1 MSFVTRL
8 LVALSTA
15 IIFITVAG
23 SSALAQKKYDVGATD
38 TEIKI
43 GNIVP
48 YSGPASAYGVIGR
61 TEAAYFRKI
70 NAEGGIN
77 GRKINFISY
86 DDGLSPPKTVEQA
99 RKLIESD
106 EVLLIFGPLGT
117 ATNTAI
123 HKYMNAKQVPQLFVA
138 SGATKWNDPQ
148 NFPWTM
154 GFQINYQ
161 NEARIYARYILNEK
175 PNARI
180 AVLYQNDDYGK
191 DYLKGLKDGL
201 GDKAESMIVIEDAY
215 DLFETTIDSH
225 VVKMKSQNADVFVDI
240 AGPKFAAQAIRKA
253 AEIGWKPLHIL
264 NSVSNSI
271 GAVIRPAG
279 VENAR
284 GIISASSAMD
294 PLDPD
299 WKNDPLMKAYD
310 EFLAKDFP
318 EGNRADGLVAAGYGL
333 AQVMVY
339 VLRQCGD
346 NLTRENV
353 MKQAA
358 NLKNF
363 RAGILLPG
371 ITIDTSPSDF
381 APIKQMRLRRFD
393 GEKWETFGP
402 VFTGEIGG

>member
-1 MSFVTRL
+1 MSFVARR

-15 IIFITVAG
+15 IFFIAVAG
-23 SSALAQKKYDVGATD
+23 SGALAQKKYDAGATD

-86 DDGLSPPKTVEQA
+86 DDGNSPPKTVEQA

-106 EVLLIFGPLGT
+106 EVLLIFSSLGT
-117 ATNTAI
+117 PTNTAI

-161 NEARIYARYILNEK
+161 NEAHIYARYILNEK

-318 EGNRADGLVAAGYGL
+318 EGNRADGLVAGGYGL

-358 NLKNF
+358 NLNNF
-363 RAGILLPG
+363 KAGILLPG
-371 ITIDTSPSDF
+371 ITVNTSPSDF

>member
-1 MSFVTRL
+1 V
-8 LVALSTA
+8 
-15 IIFITVAG
+15 
-23 SSALAQKKYDVGATD
+23 Q
-38 TEIKI
+38 
-43 GNIVP
+43 
-48 YSGPASAYGVIGR
+48 
-61 TEAAYFRKI
+61 AAYYTMI
-70 NAEGGIN
+70 NEQSGVN
-77 GRKINFISY
+77 GRKIRLISL
-86 DDGLSPPKTVEQA
+86 DDGYSPPRTVEQH
-99 RKLIESD
+99 RKMVE
-106 EVLLIFGPLGT
+106 EENVLAIVGT
-117 ATNTAI
+117 MGTPTNSAI
-123 HKYMNAKQVPQLFVA
+123 IKYMNAKQVPQLFVA

-371 ITIDTSPSDF
+371 ITINTGPSDF

-402 VFTGEIGG
+402 VFSGEIGG